1 MPDPYAD
8 IIDAFNIYYRFLST
22 QTYDEANESPAT
34 NTNADILYSAFG
46 LYADLAADEL
56 VNLLAAR
63 NIATTDITENQE
75 LVMLCHLVAD
85 YFEQGNPDWSFRSQS
100 QAPGVSFSR
109 GEDTGP
115 RLALNKMLNEIQT
128 ATRMSSV
135 TSGRGAA
142 MTFNKVK
149 DAANYPNRW
158 KRTEIPS
165 YDQTDDGFDSQPVA
179 DLGYSDND
187 SNNSAW

>member
-8 IIDAFNIYYRFLST
+8 IIDAFNTYYRFLST

-34 NTNADILYSAFG
+34 NTDADILYSAFS

-142 MTFNKVK
+142 MTFNQIK
-149 DAANYPNRW
+149 DSTNYPKRW
-158 KRTEIPS
+158 KRTSIPA
-165 YDQTDDGFDSQPVA
+165 YGPETDGFDSEAVS
-179 DLGYSDND
+179 DMGYEETDN
-187 SNNSAW
+187 NNSAW

>member
-34 NTNADILYSAFG
+34 NTDADILYSAFG

-85 YFEQGNPDWSFRSQS
+85 HFEQGNPDWSFRSQS

-109 GEDTGP
+109 GEKTGP
-115 RLALNKMLNEIQT
+115 RTALEKMLNEIQT

-142 MTFNKVK
+142 MTFNRVK
-149 DAANYPNRW
+149 DAVNFPKRW
-158 KRTEIPS
+158 KRTSIPS
-165 YDQTDDGFDSQPVA
+165 YDPTTDGFDSEPVS
-179 DLGYSDND
+179 DMGYEENDN
-187 SNNSAW
+187 NNSAW